1 MDARLLLIIALI
13 LNAAANLLMKHAAN
27 RAEAA
32 TTAGTAAAGFA
43 GLANT
48 YLNPYFVGGI
58 LCFGLNVL
66 IYTQA
71 LKKIPISIA
80 YPLMVSLGYLII
92 LGVSFFV
99 FGEKLSLARY
109 FGAGLMIFGLW
120 LLVR

>member
-1 MDARLLLIIALI
+1 MNAYLFLSIALI

-32 TTAGTAAAGFA
+32 AAAGTATAGFA
-43 GLANT
+43 GMAST

-99 FGEKLSLARY
+99 FDEKLSLVRY
-109 FGAGLMIFGLW
+109 LGAGLMIFGLW

>member
-1 MDARLLLIIALI
+1 MNAYLFLSIALI
-13 LNAAANLLMKHAAN
+13 LNAAANLLMKYAAN

-32 TTAGTAAAGFA
+32 SAAGTAPAGIA
-43 GLANT
+43 GLAGT

-99 FGEKLSLARY
+99 FDEKLSLVRY
-109 FGAGLMIFGLW
+109 LGAGLMIFGLW